1 MKTKIHGHGFKYDRR
16 SKIWWHHKR
25 RNSRKIKINPEF
37 LNEALQ
43 DLQASKSIYRLQDD
57 YISYKAF
64 LNAREELIKFLN
76 NNQEISLAEFRDL
89 ISSNRKISLALLE
102 DFDKAN
108 LTKRLGDK
116 RVLKR

>member
-1 MKTKIHGHGFKYDRR
+1 MVLNMIEEAKYDGIT
-16 SKIWWHHKR
+16 KEEIQE
-25 RNSRKIKINPEF
+25 KIKINLEF